1 MAGEYR
7 EPVITGF
14 KKLSHNELAD
24 AFENRDIKL
33 AISNSI
39 TVAVIRKPELT
50 PVIIEALK
58 ISDGEKGTVNK
69 YISGLETGDMIPV
82 VNNCDE
88 INARLGDRYWK
99 PGELFF
105 TS

>member
-7 EPVITGF
+7 EPVITGL
-14 KKLSHNELAD
+14 KKLAHNELAD
-24 AFENRDIKL
+24 AVQNRNIKL

-39 TVAVIRKPELT
+39 TGAVIRRPELT

-58 ISDGEKGTVNK
+58 ISDGDKDTVNR
-69 YISGLETGDMIPV
+69 YISGLKTGDMIPV

-88 INARLGDRYWK
+88 INARLEDRYWK